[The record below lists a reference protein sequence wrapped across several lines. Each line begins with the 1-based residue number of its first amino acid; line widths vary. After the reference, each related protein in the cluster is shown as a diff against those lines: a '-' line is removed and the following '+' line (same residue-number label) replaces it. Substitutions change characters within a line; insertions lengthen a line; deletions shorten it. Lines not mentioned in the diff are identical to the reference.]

1 MKRLAIALFFTT
13 LSARADTLLILN
25 KSDAT
30 LQFVD
35 ATSFETIGTVATG
48 EGPHEVAV
56 SDDGKIA
63 VVANYGTGPNPGM
76 TLSVID
82 VTARKQ
88 LRRFTLPGLLRPH
101 GIVAVGSR
109 FWFTAEGSRVVA
121 RYDAA
126 TNAIDFISGSG
137 AEVTHMIVVA
147 PGETTLYTANIG
159 SNSVSVFDLSN
170 SPRNIVLKQIAVL
183 QGPEGIDLA
192 PDGSEL

>member
-1 MKRLAIALFFTT
+1 MKRIAIALLLTALT
-13 LSARADTLLILN
+13 ARADTLLILN

-35 ATSFETIGTVATG
+35 ASSFETLGSVATG

-63 VVANYGTGPNPGM
+63 VVANYGTGPNPGT

-101 GIVAVGSR
+101 GIAAGGSR
-109 FWFTAEGSRVVA
+109 F
-121 RYDAA
+121 
-126 TNAIDFISGSG
+126 
-137 AEVTHMIVVA
+137 
-147 PGETTLYTANIG
+147 
-159 SNSVSVFDLSN
+159 
-170 SPRNIVLKQIAVL
+170 
-183 QGPEGIDLA
+183 
-192 PDGSEL
+192 